1 MSLKNARKKF
11 IVYRYGRFM
20 GIFVGYESVVIATNV
35 SEWQIRKRLEDG
47 QETKQGY
54 SFDIPVNN

>member
-11 IVYRYGRFM
+11 IVYQYGRFI

-47 QETKQGY
+47 QETKQG
-54 SFDIPVNN
+54 